1 MPIRVYTVYLSTQAS
16 DAQITPYDETNK
28 ASVKFTINWNNIFNG
43 VSGKSAKLKYQLSSL
58 AQNSIYTWSG
68 NSGTARITG
77 LSSQW
82 SNSNSGAI
90 LGEIAPIDN
99 PVAGD
104 PSHILY
110 GNTLQEAGTEVIIP
124 SGVSEVCV
132 LILQRDGITLQSN
145 VLDYQLILKFEV
157 EL

>member
-16 DAQITPYDETNK
+16 NPQIAPYDETNY

-43 VSGKSAKLKYQLSSL
+43 DQGKHARVKYQLSTLS
-58 AQNSIYTWSG
+58 QDSIYTWAA

-90 LGEIAPIDN
+90 LGEIGPLDN
-99 PVAGD
+99 PVAGN

-110 GNTLQEAGTEVIIP
+110 GNTLQEPGTEVIIP
-124 SGVSEVCV
+124 SGVSDVCV
-132 LILQRDGITLQSN
+132 LILQRDGITLQPN
-145 VLDYQLILKFEV
+145 VLNYQMILKFEV
-157 EL
+157 EI